1 MSMTR
6 LLAGVLAGLQL
17 LLASMPS
24 RTALAMKTGVLL
36 RMHVIAQDNTPAMQA
51 LKAPVRDA
59 VRQVYADHAPPED
72 TLPMLPRAATLLP
85 ELSSAAQAA
94 AREAGYTGEV
104 SVTLEWARFD
114 QRTLDGL
121 TIPAGWY
128 PALMIRLGD
137 ARGQNWWGL
146 LDPELALS
154 AAAMDNGEGLPLWDW
169 TLEGFLAALFH
180 LPLKAG
186 DGDA

>member
-72 TLPMLPRAATLLP
+72 TLPMLPRAAALLP

-104 SVTLEWARFD
+104 SVTLE
-114 QRTLDGL
+114 
-121 TIPAGWY
+121 
-128 PALMIRLGD
+128 
-137 ARGQNWWGL
+137 
-146 LDPELALS
+146 
-154 AAAMDNGEGLPLWDW
+154 
-169 TLEGFLAALFH
+169 
-180 LPLKAG
+180 
-186 DGDA
+186 

>member
-1 MSMTR
+1 MIQ
-6 LLAGVLAGLQL
+6 LLAGLLAGLQL
-17 LLASMPS
+17 LCACVPDP
-24 RTALAMKTGVLL
+24 TTLAMKTGVLL
-36 RMHVIAQDNTPAMQA
+36 RMHVVAQDDTPAMQA

-59 VRQVYADHAPPED
+59 VRQVYADHTPPENA
-72 TLPMLPRAATLLP
+72 LPMLPRAAALLP
-85 ELSSAAQAA
+85 ELTTAAQAA
-94 AREAGYTGEV
+94 AREAYYTGDV
-104 SVTLEWARFD
+104 SVSLEWARFN

-128 PALMIRLGD
+128 PALMIRLGE
-137 ARGQNWWGL
+137 AQGCNWWGL

-154 AAAMDNGEGLPLWDW
+154 AAAMGDGEGLPLWDW
-169 TLEGFLAALFH
+169 TLEGLLAALFH